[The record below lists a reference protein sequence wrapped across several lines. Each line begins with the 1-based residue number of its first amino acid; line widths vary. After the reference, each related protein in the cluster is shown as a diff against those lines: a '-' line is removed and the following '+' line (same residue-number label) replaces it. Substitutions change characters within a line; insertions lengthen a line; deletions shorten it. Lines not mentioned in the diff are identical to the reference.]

1 MINYTFKNKNSIKYE
16 RHPFHLVDPSPW
28 PILTAFSVF
37 TLVLGFLLAFNN
49 LVPWYDDE
57 HIDMFEMT
65 LANFSFFLF
74 CSARWF
80 IYVDIEAVYDWLHD
94 EDTV

>member
-37 TLVLGFLLAFNN
+37 TLVFGFLLASNN
-49 LVPWYDDE
+49 LELFYSRVTTNFYPW
-57 HIDMFEMT
+57 HLMG
-65 LANFSFFLF
+65 LATILYSY
-74 CSARWF
+74 A
-80 IYVDIEAVYDWLHD
+80 Y
-94 EDTV
+94 